1 MQPFE
6 NRDEMSTARIT
17 FIGGGNMAQALIGG
31 LLSAGHPV
39 DHLRVADPSAE
50 QREQLRDRFGL
61 DCGADNRAAVVDAEA
76 VVLAVKPQIMSQ
88 VLGELAGALPDTA
101 VVISVA
107 AGTTL
112 AALAS
117 GFGEQVKAVRAMPNT
132 PALYGAGITGMVA
145 NGNCNATAR
154 RLAET
159 VMAGAGEVVWI
170 DREAQMDAVTAVSG
184 SGPAYFFAFT
194 EHLAEAGVHAGLPP
208 ETALKLARQTAIGA
222 GVMLAE
228 SEFDAAELRRRVT
241 SPGGTTEAA
250 LKSFAQSKMARMI
263 KQAVKAAVQ
272 RGRELGAD

>member
-1 MQPFE
+1 
-6 NRDEMSTARIT
+6 MSTARIT

-31 LLSAGHPV
+31 LLNAGHPV
-39 DHLRVADPSAE
+39 DHLRVADPSAD
-50 QREQLRDRFGL
+50 QCEQLRDRFGL
-61 DCGADNRAAVVDAEA
+61 DCSAHNRAAVENADA
-76 VVLAVKPQIMSQ
+76 VVLAVKPQIIRE
-88 VLGELAGALPDTA
+88 VLDELAGALPEEA
-101 VVISVA
+101 VAISVA

-112 AALAS
+112 ATLA
-117 GFGEQVKAVRAMPNT
+117 GGLGDRVKAVRAMPNT
-132 PALYGAGITGMVA
+132 PALYGAGITGLVA
-145 NGNCNATAR
+145 NGNCNGAAR

-170 DREAQMDAVTAVSG
+170 DREEQMDAVTAVSG

-194 EHLAEAGVHAGLPP
+194 EHLAEAGVRAGLPP

-222 GVMLAE
+222 GMMLAE
-228 SEFDAAELRRRVT
+228 SEFDVAELRRRVT

-263 KQAVKAAVQ
+263 EQAVEAAVQ